1 VPRIT
6 ETKVLFKRRNWTS
19 KVFFTGWNFREIFR
33 DFTKDSCC
41 LGRYA
46 RFYTI
51 HEGFIKKKR
60 KKISNYPWKP
70 PLAKLL
76 FPGVWAK
83 RRIRRKNSALISS
96 NLCSHRYRLC
106 ACDIDQWHWASGGSA
121 CELAVA
127 LLGCTLV
134 LRVPPFSPVAR
145 SPAELVLFSVETSR
159 LNLVLDWQK
168 LGIRPKP
175 KFLLFG
181 HFLDIWRQQ
190 HPMIWSSFWYSGLCT
205 QLPTRH
211 KFRCGRQQQHLTSP
225 RVDFIH
231 TRVFMLIT
239 IQFHFFIKRM

>member
-1 VPRIT
+1 MPRIT

-181 HFLDIWRQQ
+181 HLATTTPHDLVVILIFWTLHSVANTPQIQVWATATTLDLAPRWL
-190 HPMIWSSFWYSGLCT
+190 HP
-205 QLPTRH
+205 H
-211 KFRCGRQQQHLTSP
+211 
-225 RVDFIH
+225 
-231 TRVFMLIT
+231 
-239 IQFHFFIKRM
+239 